1 MPSDREL
8 EIQQALKKQ
17 GWYAKW
23 RGPVTERWLWAS
35 KTERVTRTGRITIEM
50 VDANRVTEFRAHGS
64 VDWVLVTLAEFRE
77 TLANP
82 EQATQS
88 TQ

>member
-1 MPSDREL
+1 MKSDREL

-35 KTERVTRTGRITIEM
+35 KKEGVTRLFTIEM
-50 VDANRVTEFRAHGS
+50 VDANRVTEFRARGS
-64 VDWVLVTLAEFRE
+64 VDWVLATLTEFRE

>member
-1 MPSDREL
+1 MKSDSEL
-8 EIQQALKKQ
+8 AIQQALKKQ

-35 KTERVTRTGRITIEM
+35 KKEGVTRLFTIEM

-64 VDWVLVTLAEFRE
+64 VDWVLVTLAEFRQ

>member
-8 EIQQALKKQ
+8 EIQQALEKK

-23 RGPVTERWLWAS
+23 RGPVTGRWLWAS
-35 KTERVTRTGRITIEM
+35 KRAGVTRLLTIEM
-50 VDANRVTEFRAHGS
+50 VGVDKVTGFRAHGS
-64 VDWVLVTLAEFRE
+64 VDWVLATLTEFRE

-82 EQATQS
+82 ASATQS
-88 TQ
+88 PR

>member
-17 GWYAKW
+17 GWHAKW
-23 RGPVTERWLWAS
+23 RGPVTKRWLWAS
-35 KTERVTRTGRITIEM
+35 KRGRGTQLLIIEM
-50 VDANRVTEFRAHGS
+50 VGDGSDAEFRAHGS
-64 VDWVLVTLAEFRE
+64 VDWVLATLTEFRE

>member
-1 MPSDREL
+1 MKSDREL

-35 KTERVTRTGRITIEM
+35 KKEGVTRLFTIEM
-50 VDANRVTEFRAHGS
+50 VDPDRVTEFHAHGS
-64 VDWVLVTLAEFRE
+64 VDWVLATLTEFRE
-77 TLANP
+77 ALGR
-82 EQATQS
+82 
-88 TQ
+88 